1 MALVVNLYE
10 TRDNYMSEYLFIDIT
25 GNNFLK
31 KQNPRTLLIFEDLF
45 FAKLR

>member
-10 TRDNYMSEYLFIDIT
+10 TRDNYTSEYLFIDIT

-31 KQNPRTLLIFEDLF
+31 KAKSQDIVDL
-45 FAKLR
+45 